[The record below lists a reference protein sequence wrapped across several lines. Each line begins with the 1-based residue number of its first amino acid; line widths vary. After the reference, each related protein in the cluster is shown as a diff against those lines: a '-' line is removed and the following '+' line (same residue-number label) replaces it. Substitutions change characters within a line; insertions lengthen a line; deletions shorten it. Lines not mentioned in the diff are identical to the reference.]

1 MKRHLAAQRGRQKL
15 SHAATAISTMNLL
28 AEKLTVDKTSENPSD
43 GDECEKSSV
52 NGDAAASETAT
63 DADDPPETDADD
75 GEGIPCVACCMIEKL
90 ESMSF
95 DNDEADNNN
104 GVGGG
109 NSDVTSAAA
118 VDDEIREA
126 AVAEQA
132 EADAVAAGDA
142 TGAEA
147 AELDKKATIE
157 IGKTDESVGQVE
169 VEAKTEWDEKVNQ
182 LMAAGSE
189 LEPKPEV
196 VKEVKIRV
204 KKEPRQAKQTRQP
217 KGPRG
222 SRRKPKQ

>member
-104 GVGGG
+104 GGGG
-109 NSDVTSAAA
+109 GISDVTSAAA
-118 VDDEIREA
+118 VDDETGKA
-126 AVAEQA
+126 AAAEQA
-132 EADAVAAGDA
+132 EADAAAAGDA
-142 TGAEA
+142 TGAVA
-147 AELDKKATIE
+147 ADLHKKAT
-157 IGKTDESVGQVE
+157 KTDESVGQVE